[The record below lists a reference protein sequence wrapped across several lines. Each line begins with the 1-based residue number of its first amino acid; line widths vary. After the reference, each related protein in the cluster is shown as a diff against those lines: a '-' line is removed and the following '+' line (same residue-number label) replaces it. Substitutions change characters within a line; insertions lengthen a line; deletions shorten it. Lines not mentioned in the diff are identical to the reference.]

1 MMIRDVIAEFPY
13 TGTITR
19 RFFTADGQELPPVIV
34 YEGIMD
40 EHMVTEEEGRTL
52 QTSDYIISIPL
63 TTDGSGNWVVPR
75 KGDEISINR
84 YGEEFTL
91 TVDNSEASQIGGVSI
106 YAARNTW
113 YDENDED

>member
-19 RFFTADGQELPPVIV
+19 RFFTADVQELPPVIV

-52 QTSDYIISIPL
+52 HPFLEAISK
-63 TTDGSGNWVVPR
+63 N
-75 KGDEISINR
+75 INFDAIEDILNKK
-84 YGEEFTL
+84 YCQQNKF
-91 TVDNSEASQIGGVSI
+91 
-106 YAARNTW
+106 
-113 YDENDED
+113 YDSL

>member
-1 MMIRDVIAEFPY
+1 MMIRDTIHEFPY

-19 RFFTADGQELPPVIV
+19 RVFDTHGYELESITV
-34 YEGIMD
+34 YEGEMD

-63 TTDGSGNWVVPR
+63 TKNESGDWIVPR
-75 KGDEISINR
+75 KGDLITINR

-91 TVDNSEASQIGGVSI
+91 TVDNAETSQIGGVSI

-113 YDENDED
+113 YDEND